1 MRLGEDS
8 LLLLLLIFLILDA
21 AGGQVEAS
29 PGPGWKEQTD
39 WSESERVGPPRR
51 GPHFL
56 PGLPT
61 NVSITAGLLVTLPCR
76 VANLKGRSVSWISEQ
91 DLQVLAVN
99 GAIFTSDRRLK
110 IRTWR
115 EGAVWAWD
123 LVIET
128 TTLEDAG
135 VYQCQVN
142 TRPKLTHLVA
152 LDVHLGRAVIP
163 GPAEVYVESG
173 SRLLLTCWVDAPP
186 RPPGP
191 ITWLHNHDPIHADGS
206 RGGVSLQEAQ
216 EGARATSRL
225 TLTSVTPGD
234 AGNYTCQ
241 PEDLSPAHVSVFVLK
256 DEEPRAM
263 HHDEGSSHSLHDLS
277 LLVVALLLLLHMLR

>member
-152 LDVHLGRAVIP
+152 LDVH
-163 GPAEVYVESG
+163 
-173 SRLLLTCWVDAPP
+173 W
-186 RPPGP
+186 
-191 ITWLHNHDPIHADGS
+191 
-206 RGGVSLQEAQ
+206 
-216 EGARATSRL
+216 
-225 TLTSVTPGD
+225 
-234 AGNYTCQ
+234 AG
-241 PEDLSPAHVSVFVLK
+241 
-256 DEEPRAM
+256 
-263 HHDEGSSHSLHDLS
+263 
-277 LLVVALLLLLHMLR
+277 